1 MFRKGLLIIAA
12 LFIMQ
17 GLASSQDVPYVPTP
31 QAVVEEML
39 SVAEVNENDM
49 LYDLGCGDGRIVVTA
64 ARKYGTRGIGI
75 DSNPKRIEES
85 NANAESNGVTDKV
98 EFRQEDLFQ
107 TDFSDATVVT
117 LYLLTHVNLKLRPK
131 LLSELKPGTRIVSHA
146 FDMGDWEPEEVRDV
160 DGRTI
165 YFWRIPQNASG
176 RWEGTNT
183 GTNGEN
189 YVLNIDQNFQNING
203 NLQMNGKT
211 YEIKNSKLENENI
224 EFTLNDGT
232 GEMKFSGS
240 LRDNTLEGTLTGM
253 NEGSDMNFNARRADN
268 SMKPLDNEI

>member
-1 MFRKGLLIIAA
+1 MFKKGLFTIAA
-12 LFIMQ
+12 LVIMQ
-17 GLASSQDVPYVPTP
+17 GMASSQDVPYVPTP

-85 NANAESNGVTDKV
+85 NANAESSGVTDKV

-117 LYLLTHVNLKLRPK
+117 LYLLTHVNMKLRPK
-131 LLSELKPGTRIVSHA
+131 LLSELKPGTRVVSHA

-176 RWEGTNT
+176 RWEGKNS
-183 GTNGEN
+183 GMNGEN
-189 YVLNIDQNFQNING
+189 YVLNIDQHFQNING

-211 YEIKNSKLENENI
+211 YEIKNSKLENDNI
-224 EFTLNDGT
+224 EFTLNNGSD
-232 GEMKFSGS
+232 EMKFSGI
-240 LRDNTLEGTLTGM
+240 LRDNKLEGTLKGI
-253 NEGSDMNFNARRADN
+253 NEGSDMNITARRAEN
-268 SMKPLDNEI
+268 SMKPLDDEI